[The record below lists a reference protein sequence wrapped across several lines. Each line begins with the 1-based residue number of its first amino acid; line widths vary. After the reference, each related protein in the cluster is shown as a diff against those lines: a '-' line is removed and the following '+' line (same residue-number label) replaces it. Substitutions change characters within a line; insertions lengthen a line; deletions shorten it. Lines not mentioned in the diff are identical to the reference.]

1 LPDHD
6 VAAIGYPVVTITA
19 RRNILSLRVQRRTR
33 VEKDARWRVRGNT
46 MTTTALFSQPKLAA
60 RTILAGTVLALTV
73 SLNGCS
79 RSEALPKSVVQSFEQ
94 AFNADNIEGCLAL
107 FDEEAQIL
115 PERGPAV
122 SGREGIAEYLKN
134 QMTPVVSFNT
144 EADMTM
150 IRNDIA
156 IEQGH
161 FRVRD
166 VRRGSDIEEGKYLHV
181 WRNRGQGW
189 KLYRVMYNTDYAPE
203 TEVEVAQAANSDD
216 TA

>member
-1 LPDHD
+1 M
-6 VAAIGYPVVTITA
+6 
-19 RRNILSLRVQRRTR
+19 
-33 VEKDARWRVRGNT
+33 NT
-46 MTTTALFSQPKLAA
+46 MAICSQPKWAA

-73 SLNGCS
+73 SLNGCG

-94 AFNADNIEGCLAL
+94 AFNADDVEGCLAL
-107 FDEEAQIL
+107 FDDEAQIL

-122 SGREGIAEYLKN
+122 SGRDGIAEYLKD
-134 QMTPVVSFNT
+134 QITPVVSFNT
-144 EADMTM
+144 EADMTL

-161 FRVRD
+161 FLVRD

-189 KLYRVMYNTDYAPE
+189 KLYRVMYNTDYAPQ
-203 TEVEVAQAANSDD
+203 TEVEIAQAASTDD
-216 TA
+216 NA

>member
-1 LPDHD
+1 MSTAIYSLPKF
-6 VAAIGYPVVTITA
+6 VT
-19 RRNILSLRVQRRTR
+19 
-33 VEKDARWRVRGNT
+33 
-46 MTTTALFSQPKLAA
+46 
-60 RTILAGTVLALTV
+60 RTILAGTVLTLAV
-73 SLNGCS
+73 SLNGCG

-94 AFNADNIEGCLAL
+94 AFNADDIDGCLAL
-107 FDEEAQIL
+107 FDDEAQIL

-122 SGREGIAEYLKN
+122 SGRDGISEYLKD

-181 WRNRGQGW
+181 WRNRGEGW
-189 KLYRVMYNTDYAPE
+189 KLYRVMYNTDYAPQ
-203 TEVEVAQAANSDD
+203 TEVEIAQSAMAGDS
-216 TA
+216 A